1 MFQNKWIKK
10 TGVFL
15 LAGVLTFSMAAC
27 GSGAEKKPEIEPA
40 SQAAETVET
49 ETQTEVT
56 ETQAQVTET
65 TAPETETEEA
75 VGMVNP
81 FSEFETLSAAC
92 RAAGVEIEIPEGPE
106 GYPVTCY
113 RAARDTG
120 LLEIVYLDG
129 PANSE
134 DSTEAYRIRKQA
146 GEDDISGDYTE
157 YTDLMEQEME
167 GGYYVTLKGNDGA
180 VYCMTWTNGG
190 YSYAVNIDMDGNGMP
205 EYDALELAARIK

>member
-1 MFQNKWIKK
+1 MFQNKWIRN
-10 TGVFL
+10 TGVLL

-27 GSGAEKKPEIEPA
+27 GSGAEKKPETEPA

-92 RAAGVEIEIPEGPE
+92 RAAGA
-106 GYPVTCY
+106 
-113 RAARDTG
+113 RAAR
-120 LLEIVYLDG
+120 
-129 PANSE
+129 
-134 DSTEAYRIRKQA
+134 A
-146 GEDDISGDYTE
+146 G
-157 YTDLMEQEME
+157 
-167 GGYYVTLKGNDGA
+167 A
-180 VYCMTWTNGG
+180 
-190 YSYAVNIDMDGNGMP
+190 
-205 EYDALELAARIK
+205 

>member
-1 MFQNKWIKK
+1 MFQNKWIRK
-10 TGVFL
+10 TGVLL
-15 LAGVLTFSMAAC
+15 LAGVLTFAMAAC
-27 GSGAEKKPEIEPA
+27 GSGNEKKTESEPA
-40 SQAAETVET
+40 SQAAESVE
-49 ETQTEVT
+49 TEVT
-56 ETQAQVTET
+56 ETQASVTET
-65 TAPETETEEA
+65 EAPATETEEA

-167 GGYYVTLKGNDGA
+167 G
-180 VYCMTWTNGG
+180 
-190 YSYAVNIDMDGNGMP
+190 
-205 EYDALELAARIK
+205 

>member
-1 MFQNKWIKK
+1 MMVQNKWMRK
-10 TGVFL
+10 TRMLL
-15 LAGVLTFSMAAC
+15 LAGVLTFAMTAC
-27 GSGAEKKPEIEPA
+27 GSGNEKKQESEPA
-40 SQAAETVET
+40 SQAAESV

-56 ETQAQVTET
+56 GTQAPATESE
-65 TAPETETEEA
+65 APATETEEA

-113 RAARDTG
+113 RAVRDTG

-167 GGYYVTLKGNDGA
+167 DGRMVTLKGNDGA
-180 VYCMTWTNGG
+180 VYCMIWTDGG
-190 YSYAVNIDMDGNGMP
+190 YSYAVDIDMDGDGMP
-205 EYDALELAARIK
+205 VNDALNLAAAIK

>member
-1 MFQNKWIKK
+1 MFQNKWIRN
-10 TGVFL
+10 TGVLL

-27 GSGAEKKPEIEPA
+27 GSGNEKKPETEPA

-129 PANSE
+129 PANAE
-134 DSTEAYRIRKQA
+134 DSKEGYRIRKAA
-146 GEDDISGDYTE
+146 GDEDISGDFNAYSQTSE
-157 YTDLMEQEME
+157 AEAE
-167 GGYYVTLKGNDGA
+167 GKTVTLKGEEDRIFCA
-180 VYCMTWTNGG
+180 TWTDGG
-190 YSYAVNIDMDGNGMP
+190 YSYAIDINMDGNGMSQD
-205 EYDALELAARIK
+205 EVLALAAAIH